1 MNPHLETL
9 NTNDLEE
16 KLFGLLFSEARRL
29 LEDASSHI

>member
-1 MNPHLETL
+1 MVGKAIT
-9 NTNDLEE
+9 LEE